1 MQAGP
6 SRIQVPIP
14 NPFNGKLADKLSK
27 NVKIKGKEVATKG
40 SKAKNEGHKVM
51 PPGDSF
57 VKPPKDEGTV
67 TNGTIPKVKVNG
79 KEIAVLGSTVTCCD
93 DLMIPDA
100 GKIIAAG
107 SAEQPP
113 IKIPEA
119 KPIDRSLQNA
129 KWAKSEAKVGEMIAL
144 NVQLKNQYEG
154 ANVKFRIFPEG
165 VDVNT
170 ARPLATVWGK
180 NEGGKANAEW
190 KYKFVYDP
198 NKPQKAKPKFIFT
211 AESFGCANVKAGTV
225 KFGAEIDIICA
236 DVFGQEMKDADYKL
250 YNEGKSGKTD
260 GKGKVSE
267 KNAIPGD
274 TVVFKIK

>member
-1 MQAGP
+1 MHGRQ
-6 SRIQVPIP
+6 RIL
-14 NPFNGKLADKLSK
+14 KK
-27 NVKIKGKEVATKG
+27 NKGT
-40 SKAKNEGHKVM
+40 
-51 PPGDSF
+51 
-57 VKPPKDEGTV
+57 GT
-67 TNGTIPKVKVNG
+67 
-79 KEIAVLGSTVTCCD
+79 
-93 DLMIPDA
+93 PD
-100 GKIIAAG
+100 IF
-107 SAEQPP
+107 
-113 IKIPEA
+113 
-119 KPIDRSLQNA
+119 
-129 KWAKSEAKVGEMIAL
+129 EMIAL

-154 ANVKFRIFPEG
+154 ANVKFKIFPEG
-165 VDVNT
+165 ADVNNS
-170 ARPLATVWGK
+170 RPLATVWGK
-180 NEGGKANAEW
+180 NEGGKASAEW

-211 AESFGCANVKAGTV
+211 AESFGCANVKADIV

>member
-1 MQAGP
+1 
-6 SRIQVPIP
+6 
-14 NPFNGKLADKLSK
+14 
-27 NVKIKGKEVATKG
+27 
-40 SKAKNEGHKVM
+40 M

-57 VKPPKDEGTV
+57 VKPPKDEGKV

-154 ANVKFRIFPEG
+154 ANVKFKIFAEG
-165 VDVNT
+165 ADVNNS
-170 ARPLATVWGK
+170 RPLATVWGK
-180 NEGGKANAEW
+180 KEGGKARAEW
-190 KYKFVYDP
+190 KGFLHPDAKTGKMPKEAKFVY
-198 NKPQKAKPKFIFT
+198 T
-211 AESFGCANVKAGTV
+211 AESFGCAKVQAGNITV
-225 KFGAEIDIICA
+225 KKAMPEFTNLKWMMDDKEISKAYIGNKVKLKAEYKNVTPEDSLVID
-236 DVFGQEMKDADYKL
+236 VYEKDKTTPDDYVTTL
-250 YNEGKSGKTD
+250 FPVILDE
-260 GKGKVSE
+260 
-267 KNAIPGD
+267 
-274 TVVFKIK
+274 